1 MGTIRE
7 DFLEELLPS
16 VSFEGCRRGENMCKG
31 KGLSMNGHMSLK
43 EITQG
48 MISRWL
54 RSLGTTSK
62 TTMSF
67 QVITTFLSHYD
78 AIFLLKI
85 LK

>member
-43 EITQG
+43 VFIHKVHSPG
-48 MISRWL
+48 
-54 RSLGTTSK
+54 
-62 TTMSF
+62 
-67 QVITTFLSHYD
+67 
-78 AIFLLKI
+78 
-85 LK
+85 